1 MNQSAL
7 ALIHPPQYKSGAP
20 NRTRA
25 ALAIM
30 RPKSWSEKLYRQ
42 RGFLNAVNQYS
53 KNTRDLFF
61 SLNGFGQYRRIEHLA
76 QLNAL
81 FVDIDPMK
89 ADIFGQNQE
98 LLMEYVN
105 QLIPHKLPQPNMLVS
120 SGRGSWLIWLLEPT
134 PAQALPTWNKVQSY
148 FVDSLLHLGADPKC
162 KDVTRVM
169 RVPGSINSKTNQTVE
184 FKVLHENR
192 YRLDDLARQGFVHPK
207 PAVRKPLLKPKT
219 RQETSVHPKFFTLYS
234 LHHGI
239 LQDLQRLAELRGR
252 NLKECREYFLFIWRN
267 CLARLGQSP
276 EESERQL
283 KSVALQ
289 YLGKK
294 PLPDKEWMRTTMSVY
309 RAKHLPKNA
318 EPDCDE
324 EETGYTLKASWII
337 EKLGITPEEQ
347 TAMKV
352 LIGKSEKYR
361 RKNDARRPK
370 RAKQSREDYL
380 NDAETRRQQIID
392 LRQQHPQA
400 TIQELANSLNIDKS
414 TVSRALKEI
423 CCKYGSFNTIPKG
436 SPKGDLKK
444 QQKTDPTIPRRPDE
458 HSNTS

>member
-42 RGFLNAVNQYS
+42 RGFMDVLSEYPKEV
-53 KNTRDLFF
+53 KDLFF
-61 SLNGFGQYRRIEHLA
+61 SLNAFGKHRRIEHLA

-81 FVDIDPMK
+81 YVDIDPMK
-89 ADIFGQNQE
+89 VDIFGYNQE

-105 QLIPHKLPQPNMLVS
+105 QLIPHKLPPPNILVS
-120 SGRGSWLIWLLEPT
+120 SGTGSWLIWLLEPT
-134 PAQALPTWNKVQSY
+134 PAQALPTWNKVEAY
-148 FVDSLLHLGADPKC
+148 FVDTLKHLGADPKC

-169 RVPGSINSKTNQTVE
+169 RVPGSINSKTNRVVE

-192 YRLDDLARQGFVHPK
+192 YRLDDLARQGFIHPK
-207 PAVRKPLLKPKT
+207 PSVRKVPIKSQP
-219 RQETSVHPKFFTLYS
+219 RQTMSVHPKFFTLYS
-234 LHHGI
+234 LHHAI
-239 LQDLQRLAELRGR
+239 IQDLQTLANLRGR
-252 NLKECREYFLFIWRN
+252 DLVGYREYFLFIWRN
-267 CLARLGQSP
+267 CLARLGVSV
-276 EESERQL
+276 EDSDRQL

-294 PLPDKEWMRTTMSVY
+294 PLPDREWMRTTMSVY

-318 EPDCDE
+318 QPDCDQ

-337 EKLGITPEEQ
+337 ENLGITPEEQ

-352 LIGKSEKYR
+352 LIGKAEKYR
-361 RKNDARRPK
+361 RKNDK
-370 RAKQSREDYL
+370 RHKVSRDQYLEKVVEQRELVFQLKQEKPNLSIREI
-380 NDAETRRQQIID
+380 A
-392 LRQQHPQA
+392 
-400 TIQELANSLNIDKS
+400 QELNIPKSSVHRYLKGFNHHVSHVRSFIYSL
-414 TVSRALKEI
+414 
-423 CCKYGSFNTIPKG
+423 KG

-444 QQKTDPTIPRRPDE
+444 RQKTDLTSPRRPDE
-458 HSNTS
+458 HLNTS

>member
-25 ALAIM
+25 ALAVM

-53 KNTRDLFF
+53 ENTNDLFF

-76 QLNAL
+76 QLNAI
-81 FVDIDPMK
+81 FVDIDPVK
-89 ADIFGQNQE
+89 SNSFGQNQE

-105 QLIPHKLPQPNMLVS
+105 QLIPYKLPPPNILVS

-134 PAQALPTWNKVQSY
+134 PAQALPTWNKVQAY

-169 RVPGSINSKTNQTVE
+169 RVPGSINSKTGQTVE

-192 YRLDDLARQGFVHPK
+192 YRLDDLARQGFIHPK
-207 PAVRKPLLKPKT
+207 PVIRRPLLKPKT
-219 RQETSVHPKFFTLYS
+219 HQETSVHPKFFTLYS

-294 PLPDKEWMRTTMSVY
+294 PLPDREWMRTTMSVY

-318 EPDCDE
+318 QPDCDE

-361 RKNDARRPK
+361 RNNKRRYSVSRDEYLEK
-370 RAKQSREDYL
+370 VEEQRELVFQLKQEKPDLSIREI
-380 NDAETRRQQIID
+380 A
-392 LRQQHPQA
+392 
-400 TIQELANSLNIDKS
+400 QELNISKSSVHRYFKDLNHQ
-414 TVSRALKEI
+414 VSQV
-423 CCKYGSFNTIPKG
+423 GSFNTIPKG

-444 QQKTDPTIPRRPDE
+444 RQKTDLTSPRRPDE
-458 HSNTS
+458 HLNTS